1 MFAADPAAQKRRI
14 AAGGNK
20 KPMFVE
26 GWVEFVDKKDAK
38 FAVATLNTQPM
49 GASSADGGACRA
61 TSLRQGAGFAE

>member
-1 MFAADPAAQKRRI
+1 MYAADPAAQKRRI

-49 GASSADGGACRA
+49 GASSLNNGTCRP
-61 TSLRQGAGFAE
+61 TGLR